1 MKQIKCSISLI
12 HLTVLAQITQ
22 PVLVRLG
29 PQPRGSPQIQLRLSG
44 EKKPQNKQ
52 TNKHKFYFIKYSETQ
67 CTVNL
72 KHKNSCSRRVYKTKY
87 LNYQGQYILN
97 MYQVANMWVTIYK
110 SPKIEDKR
118 EFMDPLDKY
127 KRVQKILEY
136 HFYWATHAFHEER
149 MQNFSSNQFVLM
161 KIIFRENM
169 W

>member
-1 MKQIKCSISLI
+1 MFYKPHTLNGPGPDNIACTSQTGPTTPGISAN
-12 HLTVLAQITQ
+12 TVTI
-22 PVLVRLG
+22 VRRKETL
-29 PQPRGSPQIQLRLSG
+29 
-44 EKKPQNKQ
+44 EQ

-136 HFYWATHAFHEER
+136 HFYQATHAFFEER
-149 MQNFSSNQFVLM
+149 IQKISSNQFVLM